1 MLAIANCQHS
11 YSYVLPFVNEFLD
24 VTNYDVNKSF
34 RCANLA
40 VEYSIGKQQA
50 LTVVGYETTIA
61 RTLKETCPH
70 CWAMSHRKSLVK
82 VAWTWMTVVEVTIV
96 KATLHFV
103 LYATHITMT
112 NSLCG
117 GRACATH

>member
-1 MLAIANCQHS
+1 MTHPDILGVSIFD
-11 YSYVLPFVNEFLD
+11 LLFLD

-40 VEYSIGKQQA
+40 VEYSTGKQQA

-61 RTLKETCPH
+61 RTLKETCSH

-96 KATLHFV
+96 KAALHFV
-103 LYATHITMT
+103 LNATHITMT